1 MVEDMETQRA
11 TYQTLRSTQDQ
22 QLQDATKQLA
32 AARQQGRD
40 AVTAAEARAAAERQ
54 PLENAVLQL
63 QNQLNATQLDLD
75 RVTAQLDTTDAKFGD
90 LVKKLAR
97 AGKEKE
103 KAAAGLAAATTTNAT
118 LLKDKLQLEATIQSL
133 QVEKDGIMLS
143 TVGTC

>member
-1 MVEDMETQRA
+1 MVEDMETERA
-11 TYQTLRSTQDQ
+11 TSQTLRSTQDQ
-22 QLQDATKQLA
+22 QLQDAAPQLA
-32 AARQQGRD
+32 AAHQQGRD

-63 QNQLNATQLDLD
+63 QSELNATQLDLD
-75 RVTAQLDTTDAKFGD
+75 RVTAQLDTTGAKFGD

-118 LLKDKLQLEATIQSL
+118 LQKDKLQLEATIQAL
-133 QVEKDGIMLS
+133 QEEKVDITQRL
-143 TVGTC
+143 VGT